1 MNQIVTPRSKIRLG
15 MVAMIGLT
23 TWVLPRVKRDY
34 ETRERL
40 SPEASAAVW
49 VLYLMHAGLTMNELY
64 NSSRRLPPRGAK
76 STVSGWALILLG
88 SWFSVWG
95 VREFRSFK
103 QMSALDTG
111 RLVKSGPYR
120 YSRNPQVVG
129 WGTTLIGG
137 ALASRSSGALLLAV
151 FYFLVHGLHA
161 PVEERHLE
169 RTFGE
174 EYIRYREKTPRF
186 LGVPRDK

>member
-1 MNQIVTPRSKIRLG
+1 MA
-15 MVAMIGLT
+15 AMIGLT
-23 TWVLPRVKRDY
+23 AWVLPRVKRDY
-34 ETRERL
+34 ETQERL

-49 VLYLMHAGLTMNELY
+49 VLYLLHAGLTMNESY
-64 NSSRRLPPRGAK
+64 NSPKRLPLRGAK
-76 STVSGWALILLG
+76 STVSGWALVLFG

-95 VREFRSFK
+95 IREFRSFE

-129 WGTTLIGG
+129 WGATLVGV
-137 ALASRSSGALLLAV
+137 ALANRSPGALLLAV
-151 FYFLVHGLHA
+151 FYFFVHGLHA

-174 EYIRYREKTPRF
+174 EYRRYREKTPRF
-186 LGVPRDK
+186 LGVPTDK